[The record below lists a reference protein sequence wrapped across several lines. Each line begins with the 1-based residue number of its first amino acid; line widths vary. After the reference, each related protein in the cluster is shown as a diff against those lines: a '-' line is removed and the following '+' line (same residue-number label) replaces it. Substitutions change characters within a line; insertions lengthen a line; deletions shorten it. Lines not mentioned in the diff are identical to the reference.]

1 MCGKVGAV
9 RASSASIARV
19 STVTICTPSFASPFA
34 RTTMKAIAT
43 LARAKPVSPRYAWIA
58 TRGVSSDATKTARA
72 IATPATRPPEHV
84 HTHAYTPLSRP
95 HKAALTL
102 GALLASFYNPARGDM
117 IALLSE
123 LSGEPMLPR
132 LREQMLESAEGRR
145 LLLERPAIN
154 TASVDMAYLRSLDE
168 NTFGKQYVRWLD
180 WCNVGPDTRAK
191 VRYIEDPELAYVM
204 QRYRECHDFYHVMCL
219 MPVSHLGETVVKVF
233 EAAHMGLPVAFLSS
247 IAGPVRLSNEERAA
261 LFGIGGAG
269 GIQGGLAGW
278 AWRMGKK
285 TKLLIGIRWEEMW
298 ERDFD
303 ELRREVGF
311 DEDPPVKVTYEGR
324 KRRASQTETLNKGRW
339 PSKMWDIVQSSKKEI
354 K

>member
-1 MCGKVGAV
+1 MKTLGALSRVGQLGGHTPV
-9 RASSASIARV
+9 TRFIRAAS
-19 STVTICTPSFASPFA
+19 T
-34 RTTMKAIAT
+34 
-43 LARAKPVSPRYAWIA
+43 
-58 TRGVSSDATKTARA
+58 DATKKIVA
-72 IATPATRPPEHV
+72 ATPPASNPPQHV

-95 HKAALTL
+95 HKAALTI

-154 TASVDMAYLRSLDE
+154 TASVDMAYLRSLEE

-180 WCNVGPDTRAK
+180 WCHVGPDTRAK
-191 VRYIEDPELAYVM
+191 VKYIEDAELAYVM

-219 MPVSHLGETVVKVF
+219 MPVSHLGETVVKIF

-247 IAGPVRLSNEERAA
+247 LAGPVRLSNEERAT
-261 LFGIGGAG
+261 LFGIGAG
-269 GIQGGLAGW
+269 SGTSGLAGW
-278 AWRMGKK
+278 AWRMGKR
-285 TKLLIGIRWEEMW
+285 TKPLIGIRWEEMW

-303 ELRREVGF
+303 ELRREAGF
-311 DEDPPVKVTYEGR
+311 NEDPPVKVNYQGR
-324 KRRASQTETLNKGRW
+324 KSKKASPSSETLNKGRW
-339 PSKMWDIVQSSKKEI
+339 PSKMWNVVKENSQ
-354 K
+354 